1 MSEAGNDNAN
11 DNPNVIYTI
20 KDTKLHVP
28 VVTLSAKDNQKLS
41 KLLSQGSER
50 SVYWNKTKNENNT
63 TKEYRCFLKL
73 DFVGFNRLFVL
84 FYSNED
90 AVPKR
95 FKTRKYYCPKRIIKN
110 YSVIINGKP
119 FVINQLILI

>member
-1 MSEAGNDNAN
+1 MSEAGSDNEN

-41 KLLSQGSER
+41 KLLSQGFER

-63 TKEYRCFLKL
+63 TKEYRYFLKL
-73 DFVGFNRLFVL
+73 DFVGFNRLFVKIL
-84 FYSNED
+84 F
-90 AVPKR
+90 KWR
-95 FKTRKYYCPKRIIKN
+95 YCSWKI
-110 YSVIINGKP
+110 
-119 FVINQLILI
+119 

>member
-1 MSEAGNDNAN
+1 MSEAGSDNEN

-41 KLLSQGSER
+41 KLLSQGFER

-63 TKEYRCFLKL
+63 TKEYRYFLKL
-73 DFVGFNRLFVL
+73 DFVGFNRLFVRIL
-84 FYSNED
+84 FNED
-90 AVPKR
+90 TVPKR
-95 FKTRKYYCPKRIIKN
+95 FKTWKYYFPKGIIKN
-110 YSVIINGKP
+110 YSVIINGKT
-119 FVINQLILI
+119 FVINQLIPI